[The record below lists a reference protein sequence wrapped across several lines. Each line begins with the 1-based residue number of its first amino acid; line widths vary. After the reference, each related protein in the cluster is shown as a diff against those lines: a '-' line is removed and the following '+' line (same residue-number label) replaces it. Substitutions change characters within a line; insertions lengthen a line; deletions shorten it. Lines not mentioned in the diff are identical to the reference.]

1 MSLNRTLGRLFDEIR
16 REAKRNP
23 AFADR
28 LDAVLRAHESARDVP
43 DAVLE
48 EVASDDPGPPASSR
62 FASGVSELEA
72 RGPEVNPVAL
82 YIRDGAEAL
91 RIALAALADDALA
104 ALVEEHHLDPA
115 GAAAGMTGHD
125 LIEHIVAQA
134 EKRVTRD
141 RKLFD
146 Y

>member
-28 LDAVLRAHESARDVP
+28 LDAVLRAHDSARDVP
-43 DAVLE
+43 AEVLE
-48 EVASDDPGPPASSR
+48 EMARDDEDSAPATADAR
-62 FASGVSELEA
+62 AVEL
-72 RGPEVNPVAL
+72 NPVAL
-82 YIRDGAEAL
+82 YTRDGADAL